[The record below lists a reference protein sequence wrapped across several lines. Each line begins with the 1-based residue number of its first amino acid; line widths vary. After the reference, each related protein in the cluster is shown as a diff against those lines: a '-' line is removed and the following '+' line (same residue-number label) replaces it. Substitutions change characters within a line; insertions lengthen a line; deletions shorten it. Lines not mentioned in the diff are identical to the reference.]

1 MQSNNMEEKMKTT
14 EEVQTKKIFA
24 ALAGIMGE
32 IKALGKDAANREQKY
47 MFRSFDSVAN
57 MLHPLFAKYKVV
69 VMPQVIEQ
77 NSSKFTTPRGTI
89 GTHMELKVRYT
100 LYAEDGSYIEP
111 ITCGEA
117 TDYSD
122 KATNKCMTA
131 AFKYMLNQVFL
142 IPFADAVDQ
151 DYDSPVRT
159 VDDSP
164 AVNTSTA
171 GESVTPKTVEE
182 AQSLAAAKAEQG
194 IDALNEIEKL
204 MRVARIKVNAVTTR
218 LDLNKVIES
227 YPSLRDYVP
236 FQTIVNNKW
245 ASLPPVNA
253 DAAVKATKRSNKK

>member
-1 MQSNNMEEKMKTT
+1 MVQRKKKMKTT
-14 EEVQTKKIFA
+14 EGNQKIFA
-24 ALAGIMGE
+24 ALAGIMAE
-32 IKALGKDAANREQKY
+32 IKALGKDAANKEQRY

-77 NSSKFTTPRGTI
+77 NSSKFTTPKGTI

-100 LYAEDGSYIEP
+100 LYAEDGSYIQP
-111 ITCGEA
+111 VTCGEA

-164 AVNTSTA
+164 AVNTGTA
-171 GESVTPKTVEE
+171 AALSVTPKTVEE
-182 AQSLAAAKAEQG
+182 TQSLAAAKAEQG
-194 IDALNEIEKL
+194 IDALNEVEKL
-204 MRVARIKVNAVTTR
+204 MRIARIKVNAVTTR

-227 YPSLRDYVP
+227 YPSLKDYVP
-236 FQTIVNNKW
+236 FHTIVNNKW

-253 DAAVKATKRSNKK
+253 DAAAKATKRNNKK